1 MYLFERGRGREE
13 NTRPWSIH
21 HVIVL
26 DDDILDCSAAQ
37 ERWLGG
43 WNFEDVY
50 LDNTQK
56 FPRSNTYAIR
66 KWM

>member
-1 MYLFERGRGREE
+1 MEK
-13 NTRPWSIH
+13 TTPWSIH

-26 DDDILDCSAAQ
+26 DDDILHCSAAQ

-56 FPRSNTYAIR
+56 MTLVQTPTLSANGCELPSL
-66 KWM
+66 